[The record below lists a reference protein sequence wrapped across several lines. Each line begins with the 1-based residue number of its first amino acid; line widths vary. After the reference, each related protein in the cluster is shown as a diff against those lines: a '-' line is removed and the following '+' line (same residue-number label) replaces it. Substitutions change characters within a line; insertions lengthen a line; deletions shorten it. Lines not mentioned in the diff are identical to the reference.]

1 MNMIQNIKDNCIAE
15 IYTHSEESFCVG
27 SVYLQN
33 KDCALF
39 RNVDEQGKVTAYYA
53 MKKSIITNVEYDTE
67 YLNKLEKYMEYGS
80 MHTYGSWF
88 SLTEVKFDET
98 QPLFPQILQ
107 YSYKNNRMVTI
118 ATSTMEQLETGYI
131 RQLLDDRLE
140 IECVDMETAK
150 LEGCIAVSIDEI
162 SFIEF
167 DSVDNF
173 LLQYANEQIKGE

>member
-1 MNMIQNIKDNCIAE
+1 MIQNIKDNCIAE

-53 MKKSIITNVEYDTE
+53 MKKSIITSVEYDTE
-67 YLNKLEKYMEYGS
+67 YLNKLEKYMEYGTKN
-80 MHTYGSWF
+80 TYGLWF
-88 SLTEVKFDET
+88 SLTEFKFDDE

-107 YSYKNNRMVTI
+107 YAYKNNKIITI
-118 ATSTMEQLETGYI
+118 AASTMEELVTGYI
-131 RQLLDDRLE
+131 RALSVDRME
-140 IECVDMETAK
+140 MECVDIETAK
-150 LEGCIAVSIDEI
+150 LDDCIVMSIDEI

-167 DSVDNF
+167 DSVDNC
-173 LLQYANEQIKGE
+173 LLQYANERIN

>member
-1 MNMIQNIKDNCIAE
+1 MIQNIKENGIAE
-15 IYTHSEESFCVG
+15 IYTHSEDSFSVG
-27 SVYLQN
+27 EVCFQN
-33 KDCALF
+33 KDCILI
-39 RNVDEQGKVTAYYA
+39 RGVDEQGKVTAYYA
-53 MKKSIITNVEYDTE
+53 MKKSIITSVEYDTE
-67 YLNKLEKYMEYGS
+67 YLNKLEKYMEYGNV
-80 MHTYGSWF
+80 HTYSSWF
-88 SLTEVKFDET
+88 SLNEVKFDDA

-118 ATSTMEQLETGYI
+118 AISTMEQLETGYI

-150 LEGCIAVSIDEI
+150 LDGCITVNIDEI

-173 LLQYANEQIKGE
+173 LLQYANERIEGE

>member
-1 MNMIQNIKDNCIAE
+1 MIQNIKDNCIAE
-15 IYTHSEESFCVG
+15 IYTHSKESFCVG

-53 MKKSIITNVEYDTE
+53 MKKSIIANVEYDTE

-98 QPLFPQILQ
+98 RPLFPQVFQ
-107 YSYKNNRMVTI
+107 YAYKKNMIITI

-131 RQLLDDRLE
+131 KKLLEDRVE
-140 IECVDMETAK
+140 IECVDVETAK
-150 LEGCIAVSIDEI
+150 LNGCMVVSIDEI

-167 DSVDNF
+167 DSVDNC
-173 LLQYANEQIKGE
+173 LLQYANEKIEK